1 MAVGGPLLWVLAG
14 PFALAG
20 EQTPPE
26 RPAVPATR
34 DVGVA
39 AAPVVGGIRL
49 YGNSWAVVIGI
60 NQYRN
65 PGIKP
70 LGAGVNDAQ
79 RMREALIR
87 LGFPERQVF
96 TLTDEQATKAAIE
109 NLLGDRLRRLAK
121 GEDRIL
127 VFFAGHGTTEKGRGG
142 LEEGYLLPVDADPE
156 NLFATAISMTTLKQ
170 IAARQMAKHVL
181 FAVDACYSGYAIYP
195 TRGITNPALVEE
207 LTRKS
212 AVQVIT
218 AGRAGDLAQER
229 GDQGLFTRVL
239 IAGLEGQ
246 ADQRGWGWVSLHQLG
261 AYVQARVFSESDRR
275 QLPQY
280 GNLEGEGQF
289 VFVLPGRAEEVRGGG
304 GAGGEQTPAIALLP
318 PPAPVMPTP
327 SLSTGDLDLTSDP
340 AGATVRLDGRDV
352 GTTPLTLE
360 RVPVGEHLLEL
371 DKDGI
376 YATRK
381 TITIAAHTLE
391 RHSVKLERRK
401 GKLTVFSE
409 PRDARVL
416 LDGRDLGRTPVSLE
430 VEAGPYTLKL
440 TKEGYKPHEE
450 PLSLPADKETRTR
463 IALRSTQGTLDVTST
478 PPGATVEIGGTPR
491 GQTPL
496 TLALE
501 EGTYPLRLRL
511 PRHRTATR
519 QAEIA
524 GERITRVSVD
534 LVHLPSQKTGEL
546 QHRGTDQTEMAF
558 IPEGTFTMGDTKG
571 DGFKDEQ
578 PAHSVFVEA
587 FWLDRTEVTNAQFAR
602 FVQNSSY
609 RSQGLWQKE
618 ATGKDTHPVVNV
630 TWHDAVA
637 YCRWADKRLPTEAEW
652 EYAGRGTDNR
662 TYPWGST
669 WQTDKARFDG
679 NRGFFVKETTAPVGS
694 YPSGASPF
702 GILDLAGNVWEW
714 TSTLYTPYPYSA
726 TDGREELTA
735 LGLRV
740 NRGGSWGSSPRNLRS
755 TDRGSGDLT
764 YRGDYLGFRCAQD
777 VRE

>member
-534 LVHLPSQKTGEL
+534 LTPGPNPGDHER
-546 QHRGTDQTEMAF
+546 RGTDTAEMVY
-558 IPEGTFTMGDTKG
+558 IPAGSFTMGDTHG
-571 DGFKDEQ
+571 DGDRDERPVHQ
-578 PAHSVFVEA
+578 VFVNA

-602 FVQNSSY
+602 FAGTGTY
-609 RSQGLWQKE
+609 TPEGEWQRE
-618 ATGKDTHPVVNV
+618 AVGKDQHPVVDV

-637 YCRWADKRLPTEAEW
+637 YCRWAGKRLPTEAEW
-652 EYAGRGTDNR
+652 EYAARGTDGR
-662 TYPWGST
+662 KYPWGNT
-669 WQTDKARFDG
+669 WEEGRARYYG
-679 NRGFFVKETTAPVGS
+679 NGANETTAAVGS
-694 YPSGASPF
+694 YPAGASLLAV
-702 GILDLAGNVWEW
+702 LDLAGNAWEW
-714 TSTLYTPYPYSA
+714 TSSRYKPYPYSS
-726 TDGREELTA
+726 TDGREDTSA
-735 LGLRV
+735 SGTRV
-740 NRGGSWGSSPRNLRS
+740 ARGGSWIDRDWLLRS
-755 TDRGSGDLT
+755 A
-764 YRGDYLGFRCAQD
+764 YREQVVSTSAFHTRGFRCAQD